1 MSKNNLF
8 KLVARFVLIG
18 AAAVYAGGVYGA
30 ENENLGVG
38 EKEDLDVTLNRVYIS
53 ARIHGN
59 NNVQSEVLL
68 QIPFPL
74 TKQAEQTGLGPIG
87 SVVFFDNKELVRNK
101 KVDSAR
107 RTLLQ
112 NDGATVRGLGRL
124 HYVYSAYETTHT
136 FIPYLTFYRELLVS
150 FVDANN
156 RQVEGKSKAWV
167 VPGAEYAY
175 RMNDEVV
182 LHLDAELYSYSQPRN
197 NMARVGASYVLSEKW
212 LASAGIERL
221 AWNMEDAVNKSIF
234 MSGGSNSVYVK
245 LLNSNPLR
253 NNVSVILGYAADRNT
268 VGLGGL
274 QSARSTSRSG
284 LFWGAELSFGTLAW

>member
-1 MSKNNLF
+1 MSKKNLF
-8 KLVARFVLIG
+8 EFVARLLLIG
-18 AAAVYAGGVYGA
+18 AAVVYAGGVHSA
-30 ENENLGVG
+30 ENENANVE

-101 KVDSAR
+101 KIDPSGKFL
-107 RTLLQ
+107 TQ
-112 NDGATVRGLGRL
+112 NDSATVRGLGRL

-136 FIPYLTFYRELLVS
+136 FIPYLTFYRELLIS
-150 FVDANN
+150 FADAG
-156 RQVEGKSKAWV
+156 RQVQGKSKAWI
-167 VPGAEYAY
+167 VPGTEYAY

-182 LHLDAELYSYSQPRN
+182 LHLDAELYSYSQPLN

-212 LASAGIERL
+212 LASAGVERL
-221 AWNMEDAVNKSIF
+221 AWNMEDTANKSIF
-234 MSGGSNSVYVK
+234 MNGVSNNIYVK

-274 QSARSTSRSG
+274 QSVRPTSRSG